1 MYRKYRTTCKPGVLR
16 IRGDPPQDH
25 PPRFSARFFAFTRK
39 RVLRMDDQ
47 RWQKFK
53 RVVYTIR
60 RWIKWELK
68 QLGLRKENEGEVE
81 GSVTESARESM
92 DSEKEMSGVAGE
104 IIQSGEVFRVQ
115 GSEST
120 NSSRE
125 NSAQDN
131 AEEEADA
138 DSEITERTSP
148 PSSRSEKDE

>member
-1 MYRKYRTTCKPGVLR
+1 
-16 IRGDPPQDH
+16 
-25 PPRFSARFFAFTRK
+25 
-39 RVLRMDDQ
+39 MDDK

-68 QLGLRKENEGEVE
+68 QLGLREENEGEVE
-81 GSVTESARESM
+81 VEGSVNESAQGSM
-92 DSEKEMSGVAGE
+92 DCEKEMNEVACE
-104 IIQSGEVFRVQ
+104 IVQSGEVFHVQ

-125 NSAQDN
+125 NSARDDE
-131 AEEEADA
+131 EEEADA
-138 DSEITERTSP
+138 HSVVTERTSP